1 MTFFRVVLV
10 RVRNPLN
17 IGAAARAMANFGVE
31 DLVLVDPYDEAWK
44 TARSA
49 RAGERVL
56 DQARSVKRLAD
67 ALEGCNLVVGTTD
80 GNKRVPELPLEDW
93 RSVAASLP
101 QVAVPPGKIALIFG
115 NEKSGLSADEIS
127 YCHHLVRIPT
137 APGAPSMNL
146 GQAVAVCLYERARS
160 SRPVPRSPTAPAAI
174 EANAVERMLDI
185 WYPVLEQL
193 GAVKP
198 GHNASQRR
206 ILREMLGRWRCR
218 RSDERRLLGLARQIR
233 NKLEKS

>member
-1 MTFFRVVLV
+1 MVLV

-17 IGAAARAMANFGVE
+17 IGAAARAMANFGFD
-31 DLVLVDPYDEAWK
+31 DLVLVEPYDKAWK
-44 TARSA
+44 TVRSA
-49 RAGERVL
+49 RAGETVL
-56 DQARSVKRLAD
+56 DRARSVERLTD
-67 ALEGCNLVVGTTD
+67 ALDGCERIIGTTD
-80 GNKRVPELPLEDW
+80 GSKRVPELPLEDW

-101 QVAVPPGKIALIFG
+101 SGHTALVFG

-127 YCHHLVRIPT
+127 FCHRLVRIPT
-137 APGAPSMNL
+137 EPGAPSMNL
-146 GQAVAVCLYERARS
+146 GQAVAVCLYELARS
-160 SRPVPRSPTAPAAI
+160 SRPVPRSPTPPAAI
-174 EANAVERMLDI
+174 NANAVERMLDI

-206 ILREMLGRWRCR
+206 ILREMLARWRCR